1 MELGQKLVWP
11 WHRCL
16 LAKTLLK
23 TEADDCL
30 ANEAVP
36 KMKLELFHQAG
47 DNCSEGGQEGHD
59 VDFVFFFP
67 QLLSTSNM
75 EEKAL

>member
-1 MELGQKLVWP
+1 MMLRL
-11 WHRCL
+11 
-16 LAKTLLK
+16 LLK
-23 TEADDCL
+23 TEADVCL

-36 KMKLELFHQAG
+36 KTKLELFHQVG

-59 VDFVFFFP
+59 VFFFFP

-75 EEKAL
+75 EERAPYDSPTCAYR